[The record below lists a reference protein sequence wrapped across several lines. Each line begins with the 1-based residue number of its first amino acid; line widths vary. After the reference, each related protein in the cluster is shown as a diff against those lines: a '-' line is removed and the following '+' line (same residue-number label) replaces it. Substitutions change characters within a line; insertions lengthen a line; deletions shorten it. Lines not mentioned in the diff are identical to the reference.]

1 MQRDYGTLVN
11 LALKLK
17 ETDVDE
23 REQRAELNASYARA
37 LEIFVDDLLNGQR
50 SAERAL
56 REVNHDLDEIS
67 HLSQAELH
75 PIYDNI
81 RYDIINRIEEEAGP
95 KPWQQ
100 TALTRLVGL
109 GGVLLVVLFAAGYFG
124 LRQYSATP
132 VTAPL
137 ETKAGIEQ
145 RANALAKVLRY
156 EDWGSGGSRR
166 GGLIKNILLWPIE
179 PTKVEI
185 DGASELGGLIFAG
198 AARLRELREAC
209 NVPVPSGE
217 TISDA
222 DIVLLQR
229 VTDHLRAER
238 VRWANPPAMTVL
250 DPIRAAYP
258 C

>member
-17 ETDVDE
+17 EADIGE
-23 REQRAELNASYARA
+23 AELRAELNASYAQA
-37 LEIFVDDLLNGQR
+37 LETFVDDLLTGQR
-50 SAERAL
+50 SAENAT

-67 HLSQAELH
+67 SLSDAELH
-75 PIYDNI
+75 PIYDRI

-100 TALTRLVGL
+100 AALTRLVGL
-109 GGVLLVVLFAAGYFG
+109 GGVLFVVLFAAGYFG

-156 EDWGSGGSRR
+156 EDWGPGGGRR
-166 GGLIKNILLWPIE
+166 GGFIKNILLWPIE
-179 PTKVEI
+179 PTKAEI

-198 AARLRELREAC
+198 AGRLRELREAC

-217 TISDA
+217 TIGDA
-222 DIVLLQR
+222 DIALLQR
-229 VTDHLRAER
+229 VTAHLRAEQ
-238 VRWANPPAMTVL
+238 VQWQNPPAMTVL

>member
-17 ETDVDE
+17 ETNAGE
-23 REQRAELNASYARA
+23 REQRTELNGSYVQA
-37 LEIFVDDLLNGQR
+37 LETFVDDLLTGQR
-50 SAERAL
+50 SAERAT

-67 HLSQAELH
+67 SLSDPELH
-75 PIYDNI
+75 SIYDKI

-100 TALTRLVGL
+100 TVQTRLVGL
-109 GGVLLVVLFAAGYFG
+109 GGVLLVVLLAAGYFG
-124 LRQYSATP
+124 LRQYSTTP
-132 VTAPL
+132 VTARL

-156 EDWGSGGSRR
+156 EDWGSGAGRR
-166 GGLIKNILLWPIE
+166 GGFIKNILLWPIE
-179 PTKVEI
+179 PTKAEI

-198 AARLRELREAC
+198 AGRLRDLREAC
-209 NVPVPSGE
+209 NLPVPSGE
-217 TISDA
+217 TIGDEE
-222 DIVLLQR
+222 ITLLQR
-229 VTDHLRAER
+229 VTTHLRAEQ
-238 VRWANPPAMTVL
+238 VQWKNPPAMTVL